1 MQEKRCL
8 MKSIRQISEF
18 SNYTALAFIFGY
30 IESLIPLPLPFPGM
44 KLGLANLIIMIVLYR
59 NGLKYAFGIAMLRN
73 ILNAFTFGSL
83 FSFFYSLA
91 GSLLSLFAMGLLRR
105 WKHSPFSVVSVSAL
119 GGILHNI
126 GQLLIAA
133 FLVGFS
139 SILWYVPI
147 LYFCGLVTG
156 ILIGILSAQ
165 CLMRLPGSP
174 VKSGTEADK

>member
-1 MQEKRCL
+1 

-18 SNYTALAFIFGY
+18 SIFTALAFIFGY
-30 IESLIPLPLPFPGM
+30 IESLIPLPFPFPGM

-59 NGLKYAFGIAMLRN
+59 NGMKYAVGIAMLRN

-91 GSLLSLFAMGLLRR
+91 GSILSLLSMGLLRL
-105 WKHSPFSVVSVSAL
+105 WKRSPFSIVTVSAL

-126 GQLLIAA
+126 GQLLVAG

-147 LYFCGLVTG
+147 LYFCGLITG
-156 ILIGILSAQ
+156 ILIGLFSAQ
-165 CLMRLPGSP
+165 CLRRLPNRSQSSET
-174 VKSGTEADK
+174 KY